1 MGLES
6 PEIGLL
12 AVTVAFMLLDMV
24 TGIAKGAKSGALD
37 SKVMREGLWHK
48 AGFIGLMALA
58 YALQFAA
65 SLADLGID
73 VPAIGAVCVFV
84 ILTEAVSIA
93 ENLCAL
99 NPSIASSP
107 LGSVLA
113 GHGSSNASSGD

>member
-1 MGLES
+1 MCLES

-24 TGIAKGAKSGALD
+24 TGIAKGAKAGALD
-37 SKVMREGLWHK
+37 SEVMREGLWHK

-107 LGSVLA
+107 LGSLLA
-113 GHGSSNASSGD
+113 GHGSKGSDA